1 VLLLWLTHTTGV
13 RVTSFTTSSTKSR
26 YAAGHETRWSN
37 PMQMAGQVD
46 ACGLQANGKLIFA
59 GKGLPEVIMDMACKQ
74 FDSEVIHKN
83 GAYLCG

>member
-1 VLLLWLTHTTGV
+1 
-13 RVTSFTTSSTKSR
+13 
-26 YAAGHETRWSN
+26 
-37 PMQMAGQVD
+37 MQMAGQVD